1 MLNEFQIRAMVSWAT
16 RAKTEYEIA
25 LAARRT
31 YFTITDMYKIGL
43 LNQEETIELLDELWG
58 DTNG

>member
-1 MLNEFQIRAMVSWAT
+1 MVSWDT

-43 LNQEETIELLDELWG
+43 LNEEETIELLDELWG
-58 DTNG
+58 DTSG